1 MLTFPEQRVLSF
13 PELQGLS
20 IAELE
25 HLSQREDR
33 LDEFIDKLRLVQKL
47 NITVEDMISKNEEL
61 ASGYYLLHWAQTFC
75 SWFHSVAF
83 QGKVY
88 PG

>member
-1 MLTFPEQRVLSF
+1 MMLTFPEQRVLSF

-61 ASGYYLLHWAQTFC
+61 ASGYYLLH
-75 SWFHSVAF
+75 
-83 QGKVY
+83 
-88 PG
+88 